1 MKETGTIQL
10 DKSVIVELKKLKRY
24 PRETYTELIKSLIE
38 EEKKNQNKN
47 QYDEFL
53 HKIQQKKMNELWNNK
68 EYEYRE
74 NI

>member
-68 EYEYRE
+68 EDEYRE
-74 NI
+74 NV